1 MKAAAVNRLRVAV
14 PALTAALAAAVPAT
28 GEEIGD
34 PVMGAR
40 LAQDI
45 CVECHAVDPDDTV
58 SLNFAAPP
66 FQEIANRPEI
76 TPLAL
81 SVWFRSPHP
90 NMPNFVLS
98 PDENQNVIAYI
109 MSLRKPAE

>member
-1 MKAAAVNRLRVAV
+1 MRSYPIATLAALVPIVVAVLPAAAEDV
-14 PALTAALAAAVPAT
+14 
-28 GEEIGD
+28 GD
-34 PVMGAR
+34 PVMGER
-40 LAQDI
+40 LAQDV
-45 CVECHAVDPDDTV
+45 CVECHAVDPGDTL

-66 FQEIANRPEI
+66 FQDIANQPEI

>member
-1 MKAAAVNRLRVAV
+1 MRYLKNAIAAAALIAASH
-14 PALTAALAAAVPAT
+14 PANA
-28 GEEIGD
+28 EEIGD
-34 PVMGAR
+34 PEMGAR
-40 LAQDI
+40 LARDV

-66 FQEIANRPEI
+66 FQEIADRPEI

-90 NMPNFVLS
+90 TMPNYVFS
-98 PDENQNVIAYI
+98 ADENQDIIAYI
-109 MSLRKPAE
+109 LSLRKPAE

>member
-1 MKAAAVNRLRVAV
+1 MKNCPIAML
-14 PALTAALAAAVPAT
+14 AALLPMVLAALPSAAEDV
-28 GEEIGD
+28 GD

-40 LAQDI
+40 LAHDV

-66 FQEIANRPEI
+66 FQEIANQPEI

-90 NMPNFVLS
+90 NMPNFVLA
-98 PDENQNVIAYI
+98 PDESQNVIAYI